1 MSGLNILFISP
12 YTPTPIRARPYHLIK
27 FLHRHHHQVTLATVW
42 EVEQERVA
50 LQDLQALGIRVE
62 AARLTKR
69 QILANLARALAS
81 GLPLQAL
88 YSWHPELQTKIK
100 ELLSLEEKPWDIIHI
115 EHLRGAWYGV
125 SLQKQFPHIN
135 SIPSIVWDSVD
146 NISLLFEQASKT
158 SRSGFGRWVTRFE
171 LPRTRRYE
179 RDLACRFD
187 KTLMTSPMD
196 RQAFQR
202 LGAEPA
208 EMAVLPNGVDLD
220 YFMPAALPR
229 NPRQIVFSGK
239 LSYHANLTAA
249 LYLVQE
255 IMPFVWQRLPETE
268 VILVGKDP
276 PAELIRLSREDSRV
290 RVTGYVPD
298 IRPYLQQATLA
309 MAAVPYG
316 AGIQNKVLEAMA
328 CATPVVANP
337 QAISAI
343 SPLPGKDLLVEET
356 PEGLAA
362 AALCLLN
369 DPDLAVEIGKQGR
382 LYVSAN
388 HDWNNIVDQLE
399 LLYRDVSP
407 LTHND

>member
-1 MSGLNILFISP
+1 
-12 YTPTPIRARPYHLIK
+12 
-27 FLHRHHHQVTLATVW
+27 
-42 EVEQERVA
+42 
-50 LQDLQALGIRVE
+50 
-62 AARLTKR
+62 
-69 QILANLARALAS
+69 
-81 GLPLQAL
+81 
-88 YSWHPELQTKIK
+88 
-100 ELLSLEEKPWDIIHI
+100 
-115 EHLRGAWYGV
+115 
-125 SLQKQFPHIN
+125 
-135 SIPSIVWDSVD
+135 
-146 NISLLFEQASKT
+146 
-158 SRSGFGRWVTRFE
+158 
-171 LPRTRRYE
+171 
-179 RDLACRFD
+179 
-187 KTLMTSPMD
+187 
-196 RQAFQR
+196 
-202 LGAEPA
+202 
-208 EMAVLPNGVDLD
+208 
-220 YFMPAALPR
+220 
-229 NPRQIVFSGK
+229 
-239 LSYHANLTAA
+239 LTAA

-309 MAAVPYG
+309 MAVVPYG

-382 LYVSAN
+382 LYVSVN

-407 LTHND
+407 LTYND